1 MQFDQSGAY
10 KVFLMTVTMFLV
22 MQFVLLRRLCSKNE
36 VLLAFACWFYN
47 CRFDFVLLWDL
58 QNVQQARFLTIKKQS
73 IASYLILV
81 TYPVKSACFLEC
93 VYL

>member
-10 KVFLMTVTMFLV
+10 KAFSMTVTMFLV
-22 MQFVLLRRLCSKNE
+22 MQFVLLISLISQ
-36 VLLAFACWFYN
+36 AFACWFYN

-58 QNVQQARFLTIKKQS
+58 QNVQQARVLIIKKQS
-73 IASYLILV
+73 ITSYLILV
-81 TYPVKSACFLEC
+81 TYPVKSACFLAC

>member
-10 KVFLMTVTMFLV
+10 KSFSMTVTMFLV
-22 MQFVLLRRLCSKNE
+22 MQFVLLISLISQ
-36 VLLAFACWFYN
+36 AFACWFYN

-58 QNVQQARFLTIKKQS
+58 QNVQQARVLIIKKQS
-73 IASYLILV
+73 ITSYLILV
-81 TYPVKSACFLEC
+81 TYPVKSACFLAC